1 MNLDILSIFIAKVLT
16 ILGQGVS
23 ANLGCKNFRTEEVGV
38 KLGSWDVRI
47 SQKTFKMHQESG
59 QIPIFLI
66 GYTMHY
72 NFVPLQNAT
81 TTL

>member
-47 SQKTFKMHQESG
+47 
-59 QIPIFLI
+59 
-66 GYTMHY
+66 
-72 NFVPLQNAT
+72 
-81 TTL
+81 